1 MWLLTAQ
8 CETLIL
14 NVSSTPDLNILQVLV
29 HDSLLQSL
37 LKVTFPLKEVKKCCV
52 QCIYIKKEKVS
63 FILTSSFSYH
73 ISYNLT
79 LWHFDSVKSF

>member
-29 HDSLLQSL
+29 HDLLLQSL
-37 LKVTFPLKEVKKCCV
+37 LKVTSPLEEVKKCCV
-52 QCIYIKKEKVS
+52 QCICIKKRSVS
-63 FILTSSFSYH
+63 F
-73 ISYNLT
+73 
-79 LWHFDSVKSF
+79 